1 MISKILIIED
11 NKDLNNAYQLIL
23 NKVDRYKVV
32 GTFFTC
38 EDAFKNLAKLSP
50 DLVLMDLELPGIN
63 GIEGIKQIRKT
74 NSNIKTIVLTVHDDD
89 KRVLD
94 ALSAGAIGYITK
106 KSNHHELI
114 KAIDTALSGG
124 SPLSDEI
131 TSLIVKSFHTNPD
144 SPLTSRETEVLKKL
158 AQGKTYNYISDEL
171 SITYETVKTHIK
183 HIYWKLG
190 VDNKSDAVIRARDK
204 KYI

>member
-11 NKDLNNAYQLIL
+11 NKDLSKAYQLIL

-32 GTFFTC
+32 GAFFTC
-38 EDAFKNLAKLSP
+38 EDAFRNLDKLSP

-74 NSNIKTIVLTVHDDD
+74 NSNIKIIVLTVHDD

-114 KAIDTALSGG
+114 KAIDSALSGG

-131 TSLIVKSFHTNPD
+131 TSLIVKSFHTNLD

-183 HIYWKLG
+183 HIYWKLD
-190 VDNKSDAVIRARDK
+190 VDNKSDAVIKARDK